1 MAIFAAYGQA
11 LLIYAFVAV
20 PAVVVAPF
28 IYVTII
34 VATVT
39 GYLAFGGFPNI
50 TAWEGITIIIVRG
63 VYRALGSD
71 D

>member
-11 LLIYAFVAV
+11 FLIYAFVAA

-39 GYLAFGGFPNI
+39 GYLAFGDF
-50 TAWEGITIIIVRG
+50 T
-63 VYRALGSD
+63 
-71 D
+71 